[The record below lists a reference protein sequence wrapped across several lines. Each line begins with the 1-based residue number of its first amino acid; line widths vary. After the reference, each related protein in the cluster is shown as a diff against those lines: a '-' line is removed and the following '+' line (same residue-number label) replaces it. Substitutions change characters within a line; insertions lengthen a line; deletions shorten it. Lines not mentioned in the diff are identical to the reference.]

1 MFSEAMIYESSS
13 INLMTVSEILMTP
26 EPCTS
31 GSLMLL
37 MTSGTSSSE
46 QAVSILP
53 SMISSFF
60 IMPSSDILSDR
71 SSRAS
76 AADEAVF
83 LIVAAMPLNTVSSRA
98 AGVMFTRDML
108 SETGAMLSI
117 NVLLPH
123 EAYISQETP
132 VLTQAKS
139 ISGQRLSQ
147 AGLR

>member
-1 MFSEAMIYESSS
+1 MVIKMKLAEALQE
-13 INLMTVSEILMTP
+13 
-26 EPCTS
+26 
-31 GSLMLL
+31 
-37 MTSGTSSSE
+37 
-46 QAVSILP
+46 
-53 SMISSFF
+53 
-60 IMPSSDILSDR
+60 
-71 SSRAS
+71 RA
-76 AADEAVF
+76 D
-83 LIVAAMPLNTVSSRA
+83 LSSRA